1 MTKKINAKQLKY
13 VVPSLFTVLAMMA
26 AFYSILQAASGFFS
40 HAAYGVIIAMIFDS
54 LDGRTARFTNTCTA
68 FGASLDSITDMMAYG
83 VAPAIM
89 MYCWGLFRLGKIGYL
104 VCFIF
109 CACAGLRLAR
119 FNVMLGVVDKRFFQG
134 LSSTMAGGFIV
145 TFLLTCVQHGLYSLG
160 TIYFAAGLT
169 TLTALLMVSNVKFY
183 SFKESGG
190 SPKIIVLVLIIILL
204 LLMVLTYK
212 YKGLVA
218 FGVLMV
224 YILVNLIL
232 QPFYKDKLADHSSS
246 MLAN

>member
-26 AFYSILQAASGFFS
+26 SFYAILQAASGFFS
-40 HAAYGVIIAMIFDS
+40 HATYGVIVAMIFDS

-119 FNVMLGVVDKRFFQG
+119 FNVMLGVTDKRFFQG

-145 TFLLTCVQHGLYSLG
+145 TFLLTCVQHGLYSLI
-160 TIYFAAGLT
+160 TIYFAAGLI
-169 TLTALLMVSNVKFY
+169 TLTGLLMVSNIKFY
-183 SFKESGG
+183 SFKEIHG
-190 SPKIIVLVLIIILL
+190 SPKIIALVLTVILL
-204 LLMVLTYK
+204 LLIVLTYK
-212 YKGLVA
+212 YKGLIV
-218 FGVLMV
+218 FGVLAV
-224 YILVNLIL
+224 YILINLIL
-232 QPFYKDKLADHSSS
+232 QPFYKSRL
-246 MLAN
+246 N